1 MTLEAKELS
10 IPGVLELV
18 PRKFGDARGFF
29 SETFNQRTFNDAGI
43 DTVWVQ
49 DNHSLS
55 AEVGVVR
62 GLHFQLPP
70 FAQDKLVRVIRGRVL
85 DVVVDIRKGSPSFGD
100 WLGIELSAEKWNQ
113 LYVPKGFAHGFK
125 TIEADCEVLYKVS
138 AYYSA
143 EHDRSV
149 RFNDPD
155 LGIDWKLDGA
165 EPVISDKDRNAPFLK
180 DADNSFVYGETG

>member
-1 MTLEAKELS
+1 MTLEVKELS

-29 SETFNQRTFNDAGI
+29 SETFSQRTFNDAGI

-55 AEVGVVR
+55 AEVGVLR

-70 FAQDKLVRVIRGRVL
+70 FAQNKLVRVIRGRVL
-85 DVVVDIRKGSPSFGD
+85 DVVVDIRKGSPSFGE
-100 WLGIELSAEKWNQ
+100 WLGVELSAEKWSQ

-149 RFNDPD
+149 RFDDPD